1 MRISQASLGAALTMA
16 LGTSLTQAQYLINEL
31 SLGYTGTM
39 GKDGVIPNFA
49 LLGSPQTPE
58 VLSNKII
65 LTPVAPGNQR
75 ASAWSNNKL
84 MHSTWIA
91 DVDFRA
97 NGPDRGGGNL
107 NIWLTS
113 GGSNDV
119 GLHSAYT
126 VGRFDGLVLVVDTY
140 GGSGGM
146 IRGFL
151 NDRTTDFGA
160 QGDIAGLAFG
170 HCQYAYRNLGRPSQ
184 IKMRQTAD
192 KFSVEVDGTPC
203 FATDKVKVPLGYQ
216 FGVTA
221 ASADNPDSF
230 ELFKLVVMSESL
242 HPEASYTQQGEAG
255 ANQGSV
261 GNEAAQ
267 KEKAKQQQQQQ
278 QQERQQKKRDNAG
291 GGGGG
296 WCWFSKD
303 TSKNTPLSGGGGSDD
318 DPFDIK
324 DQSAETFTSS
334 AEQFADLH
342 NRLQSLTH
350 HISNVFRTVSKH
362 ARSGEQSRAEVSRL
376 IDTVRL
382 DVVPRLDHVRT
393 LEAKVAEL
401 EREIKAL
408 RGDVGQQVKSSERA
422 IKGVLEGHH
431 RSLSGTIADAVPGHG
446 KLIAVI
452 VGSQLVAA
460 VGYYLYKRRRA
471 SMPKKYL

>member
-31 SLGYTGTM
+31 SLGYTGT
-39 GKDGVIPNFA
+39 
-49 LLGSPQTPE
+49 
-58 VLSNKII
+58 
-65 LTPVAPGNQR
+65 
-75 ASAWSNNKL
+75 
-84 MHSTWIA
+84 
-91 DVDFRA
+91 
-97 NGPDRGGGNL
+97 
-107 NIWLTS
+107 
-113 GGSNDV
+113 
-119 GLHSAYT
+119 AYT

-151 NDRTTDFGA
+151 NDRTTDFSA

-216 FGVTA
+216 FGITA

-230 ELFKLVVMSESL
+230 EVFKLVVMSESL
-242 HPEASYTQQGEAG
+242 HPEASYTQQGQTG
-255 ANQGSV
+255 SNQGSV

-267 KEKAKQQQQQQ
+267 KTNQQQ
-278 QQERQQKKRDNAG
+278 QQEQQQKMRDNSG

-296 WCWFSKD
+296 GGWFSKD
-303 TSKNTPLSGGGGSDD
+303 TSKDTSKNAPLGGDGGSGSDE

-324 DQSAETFTSS
+324 DQSAEMFSSS

-382 DVVPRLDHVRT
+382 DVLPRLDHVRT
-393 LEAKVAEL
+393 LETKYRGHVHI
-401 EREIKAL
+401 ER
-408 RGDVGQQVKSSERA
+408 VQ
-422 IKGVLEGHH
+422 
-431 RSLSGTIADAVPGHG
+431 T
-446 KLIAVI
+446 
-452 VGSQLVAA
+452 SQ
-460 VGYYLYKRRRA
+460 
-471 SMPKKYL
+471 STQ

>member
-1 MRISQASLGAALTMA
+1 MRISQASLGAALTVA

-49 LLGSPQTPE
+49 LVGSPQTPE

-75 ASAWSNNKL
+75 ASVWSSNKL

-230 ELFKLVVMSESL
+230 ELFKLV
-242 HPEASYTQQGEAG
+242 QGEAG

-296 WCWFSKD
+296 WFSKD
-303 TSKNTPLSGGGGSDD
+303 TSKNTPLGDGDSSGSDE

-334 AEQFADLH
+334 AEH
-342 NRLQSLTH
+342 
-350 HISNVFRTVSKH
+350 NVFRTVSKH

-452 VGSQLVAA
+452 VGSQL
-460 VGYYLYKRRRA
+460 
-471 SMPKKYL
+471 KYL

>member
-1 MRISQASLGAALTMA
+1 MRISQASLGAALTLA
-16 LGTSLTQAQYLINEL
+16 YSAGLTQAQYLINEL

-39 GKDGVIPNFA
+39 SADGVIPNFA
-49 LLGSPQTPE
+49 LAGSPQTPE

-65 LTPVAPGNQR
+65 LTPIAPGNQR
-75 ASAWSNNKL
+75 ASVWASNKL
-84 MHSTWIA
+84 MHTSWIA

-97 NGPDRGGGNL
+97 TGEDRGGGNL

-119 GLHSAYT
+119 GLNSAYT

-151 NDRTTDFGA
+151 NDRTTDFSA

-170 HCQYAYRNLGRPSQ
+170 HCPYAYRNIGRPSQ
-184 IKMRQTAD
+184 IKMRQTRD
-192 KFSVEVDGTPC
+192 KFSVEVDGNPC
-203 FATDKVKVPLGYQ
+203 FSTDKVKVPLGYQ
-216 FGVTA
+216 FGITA
-221 ASADNPDSF
+221 ASADKPDSF
-230 ELFKLVVMSESL
+230 EIFKLVVMSENL
-242 HPEASYTQQGEAG
+242 HPEASYTQQGQAG
-255 ANQGSV
+255 ANQGSI

-267 KEKAKQQQQQQ
+267 KAKQQQQQQ
-278 QQERQQKKRDNAG
+278 QQQKRES
-291 GGGGG
+291 G
-296 WCWFSKD
+296 WFNKD
-303 TSKNTPLSGGGGSDD
+303 TSKNDVTGDGDD
-318 DPFDIK
+318 DPYDLK
-324 DQSAETFTSS
+324 DQSAETFSSS

-362 ARSGEQSRAEVSRL
+362 ARSGEQSKAEVTRL
-376 IDTVRL
+376 IDTIKL
-382 DVVPRLDHVRT
+382 DVIPRLDHVRT
-393 LEAKVAEL
+393 LEAKVADL
-401 EREIKAL
+401 ERELKAM
-408 RGDVGQQVKSSERA
+408 RGDVGQQVKSTERA
-422 IKGVLEGHH
+422 LKGALEGHH
-431 RSLSGTIADAVPGHG
+431 RTLSGALTESIPGHG

-452 VGSQLVAA
+452 IGSQIVAA